1 MALAGLLDLEGFHV
15 AEGSTDARGWP
26 LYDARGDLVGSVEDL
41 IVDTEAMEARYMQVA
56 LHDLARSVVLS
67 VPELQIDARHRR
79 VICPRASKEQ
89 IELLPYLGGTDL
101 EEPQERRLV
110 AAFAPSI
117 DEAEL
122 AQAPY
127 MVLRVA
133 RLIEE

>member
-15 AEGSTDARGWP
+15 AEGSFDARGWP
-26 LYDARGDLVGSVEDL
+26 LYDARGELVGIVEDL
-41 IVDTEAMEARYMQVA
+41 IVDTDALEARYMQVA

-89 IELLPYLGGTDL
+89 IELLPYIGGTDL
-101 EEPQERRLV
+101 DAPSERRLV

-117 DEAEL
+117 EEEERL
-122 AQAPY
+122 AAPHI
-127 MVLRVA
+127 VLRV
-133 RLIEE
+133 RRRV